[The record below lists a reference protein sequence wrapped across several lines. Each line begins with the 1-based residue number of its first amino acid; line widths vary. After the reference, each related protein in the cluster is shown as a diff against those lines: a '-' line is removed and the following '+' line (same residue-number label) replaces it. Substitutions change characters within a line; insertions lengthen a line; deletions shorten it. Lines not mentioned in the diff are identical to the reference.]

1 MKFNKN
7 MLRLYA
13 VTDRAWVGRQSLYE
27 QISDAIDGG
36 VTIVQLREKNLSEDV
51 FLSLLRL
58 KANCPIFLRK
68 RKYKTPVSP

>member
-36 VTIVQLREKNLSEDV
+36 VTIVQLREKNLSEDE
-51 FLSLLRL
+51 FIR
-58 KANCPIFLRK
+58 
-68 RKYKTPVSP
+68 